1 MSRSGAEAMTM
12 PAAADT
18 RPTMLQ
24 DLVSAAFAAETS
36 RFEGAVDE
44 KARLCLVDF
53 LACALEASPLPWSR
67 QAAAL
72 APEIEG
78 GATIIGSAKHTSL
91 EDAAFANGV
100 AGHGLVREDMHAA
113 AIAHLG
119 VVVWPT
125 LLGLAETQ
133 RIDGER
139 LLRAAILG
147 YEVGGRLG
155 RAVMTP
161 ELARLYRPTGLV
173 GPFAAALAGA
183 VALDLDEATT
193 CSALALAANTCGGL
207 NEWPRHGA
215 DEMYFHP
222 GFVARN
228 ALRALRLAQ
237 AGAWGS
243 PSILEGPAG
252 FFAAYGRTQAPERVQ
267 LFPEGPAEILTV
279 FNKQVPACNF
289 AQSAC
294 QAALAALRK
303 SGLSPEDIAA
313 VEVDTYEAALNYP
326 GCAAR
331 GPFSRP
337 LQAKMSIAYGVAA
350 TLACGAIEEE
360 NYARLDDP
368 GIARLI
374 DGLSFR
380 EDEAFTRAFPARQ
393 AARVTLVSGDGHRF
407 AHEMD
412 DVAFADAELIE
423 QRFLKAAGTV
433 LGQATASDILTRVR
447 QLDGQA
453 DSSAIISQCGSVQ
466 GDTKTDD

>member
-1 MSRSGAEAMTM
+1 MSRSGAEAMTTR
-12 PAAADT
+12 AAADT
-18 RPTMLQ
+18 SPTMLQ
-24 DLVSAAFAAETS
+24 DLVSAAFAADAS

-72 APEIEG
+72 APEIKD
-78 GATIIGSAKHTSL
+78 GATIIGSAKRTSL

-125 LLGLAETQ
+125 LLSLAETR

-267 LFPEGPAEILTV
+267 LFGDGPAEILTV

-303 SGLSPEDIAA
+303 SGLSPENIAA

-374 DGLSFR
+374 DSLSFR

-393 AARVTLVSGDGHRF
+393 AARVTLVSGDGYRF

-412 DVAFADAELIE
+412 DVSFADAELIE
-423 QRFLKAAGTV
+423 QRFLKAAGRAV
-433 LGQATASDILTRVR
+433 GEAAANDILTRVR

-466 GDTKTDD
+466 GDNKTDD

>member
-12 PAAADT
+12 PATADT
-18 RPTMLQ
+18 GPTMLQ
-24 DLVSAAFAAETS
+24 DLVSTALSAEAVH
-36 RFEGAVDE
+36 FEGAVDK

-72 APEIEG
+72 APEIED
-78 GATIIGSAKHTSL
+78 GATIIGSAKRTAL

-113 AIAHLG
+113 AISHLG
-119 VVVWPT
+119 VVIWPT

-133 RIDGER
+133 RLDGDR

-155 RAVMTP
+155 RAVITP

-228 ALRALRLAQ
+228 GLRALRLAQ

-252 FFAAYGRTQAPERVQ
+252 FFAAYGRTQAPERIQ
-267 LFPEGPAEILTV
+267 LFADGPTEILTV

-294 QAALAALRK
+294 QAALAALQK
-303 SGLSPEDIAA
+303 SGLSPDDIAA

-380 EDEAFTRAFPARQ
+380 EDDGFNSAFPGKQ
-393 AARVTLVSGDGHRF
+393 GARVTLVSREGQRCS
-407 AHEMD
+407 HEMD

-423 QRFLKAAGTV
+423 QRFLKAAESA
-433 LGQATASDILTRVR
+433 LGAETGSNILQFVRNLGAEDDASP
-447 QLDGQA
+447 
-453 DSSAIISQCGSVQ
+453 IIRNCRSVQ
-466 GDTKTDD
+466 GDNKTDD